1 MFLLPL
7 STILIDYR
15 SESYSE
21 VSDLNP
27 FLHHH
32 DSSFEDAYPEPG
44 SSRSHESME
53 VKPLNL
59 FNKPKGMSQSRS
71 ESHINYRPAPASI
84 RSHYE
89 ARDEVKYQKK
99 FGGNLRSPPLPS
111 PVRGRSV
118 SRTPS
123 PTKLSPSGKVSP
135 TKLDDIK
142 EDQPTEVILSP
153 TKRSRSPVK
162 QLFGEH
168 GWLGKSTSM
177 KELPSEQYRKS
188 GIKHWGGK
196 LKQRVGEM
204 VSTFSSPSSTPPAK
218 ARSNAANTI
227 PLSRRKTYP
236 KGYIRSLHRHIPVP
250 LHPLPSRSQV
260 LPLPNYR
267 PKPNSR
273 FPSRRQSKLGS
284 SPILNS

>member
-1 MFLLPL
+1 MLLPFYFDSFSFRL
-7 STILIDYR
+7 PPSTILIDYR
-15 SESYSE
+15 SESYDE

-27 FLHHH
+27 FLHYH
-32 DSSFEDAYPEPG
+32 DSSFEDADPEPG

-59 FNKPKGMSQSRS
+59 YNKPKGMSQSRS

-84 RSHYE
+84 RFHCE
-89 ARDEVKYQKK
+89 ARDEVKYPTK
-99 FGGNLRSPPLPS
+99 FGGNLCSPLHS

-118 SRTPS
+118 TRTPS
-123 PTKLSPSGKVSP
+123 PTKMSPSGKVSP
-135 TKLDDIK
+135 TKLDNIK
-142 EDQPTEVILSP
+142 EDQATDFLLSP

-204 VSTFSSPSSTPPAK
+204 VSVFSPPSSTRPAK
-218 ARSNAANTI
+218 PDPIQLTRSI
-227 PLSRRKTYP
+227 
-236 KGYIRSLHRHIPVP
+236 
-250 LHPLPSRSQV
+250 
-260 LPLPNYR
+260 
-267 PKPNSR
+267 
-273 FPSRRQSKLGS
+273 
-284 SPILNS
+284 